1 MRQVTFKAAR
11 QWWYAISNKEIPSEP
26 MPETPRAI
34 GERLAELGSERANYF
49 FWPGAITR
57 PLPLKPPSREQG
69 IEGGALAE
77 KWQATGKPIFL
88 FPSEIWI

>member
-11 QWWYAISNKEIPSEP
+11 QWWYAISNREIPSEP

-49 FWPGAITR
+49 F
-57 PLPLKPPSREQG
+57 
-69 IEGGALAE
+69 
-77 KWQATGKPIFL
+77 
-88 FPSEIWI
+88 